1 MHNQPSNGNPE
12 QIVRKIVMDCADCDC
27 CRPIMDE
34 ACKFFPEL
42 YRLYDQETATGQQI
56 TASQIRQLVD
66 RCHFCALC
74 PCPNIRADI
83 IRAKTAFVAR
93 EGLPWGV
100 RALVDVER
108 AAKVCGALPMLANTL
123 LKLPRTGEV
132 VKRCLGIHPVRRMP
146 EVPNRSFK
154 DWVRQ
159 ERLNQEPKGSYSR
172 KVAYFAGCT
181 AAFLFPE
188 VGIAAV
194 KVLRQNGI
202 GVWFPMQACCGM
214 PAFLEGDRRRTLEM
228 AGRNLETLTDAVR
241 RGYDVLCSC
250 PTCSFML
257 RSLMGEG
264 AYYSEQYQSSVGADT
279 RYIVVPVKQA
289 DQNPDQERRLEKF
302 DRVIY
307 QKILRDEGYFSSLNP
322 LKRIG
327 LLERTFDVGE
337 YLINLHAS
345 GNLGSNAGA
354 IHRRILYFAPCHQR
368 EQEFGQPYPSLLKLI
383 PGIKI
388 DSVEGNLYC
397 CGMGGL
403 MGFKREF
410 HEDSAGIGKRLMSRI
425 REINPEVL
433 VTDCLSC
440 RLQFKQMLPYPVL
453 HPVELLNEAFSRGA
467 APS

>member
-1 MHNQPSNGNPE
+1 MNQHTGCAEPE
-12 QIVRKIVMDCADCDC
+12 RIARKIVMDCADCDC

-34 ACKFFPEL
+34 VCKFFPEL
-42 YRLYDQETATGQQI
+42 YRLYDLEAETRQRI
-56 TASQIRQLVD
+56 TAGQLRHLVD

-123 LKLPRTGEV
+123 LKRPGTGEL
-132 VKRCLGIHPVRRMP
+132 VKRCLGIHQARTLP
-146 EVPNRSFK
+146 EVPDRSFK
-154 DWVRQ
+154 EWVRR
-159 ERLNQEPKGSYSR
+159 ERLDQEPKGSYSR

-181 AAFLFPE
+181 AGVLFPG
-188 VGIAAV
+188 VGIATV
-194 KVLRQNGI
+194 NVLRHNGI
-202 GVWFPMQACCGM
+202 GVWFPKQACCGM
-214 PAFLEGDRRRTLEM
+214 PAFLEGDRRRTLQL
-228 AGRNLETLTDAVR
+228 AGQNLETLTDAVR

-264 AYYSEQYQSSVGADT
+264 AYYSEQYQSSVGADE
-279 RYIVVPVKQA
+279 RHIVVPVKQA
-289 DQNPDQERRLEKF
+289 DRNPHRRRFEKF

-307 QKILRDEGYFSSLNP
+307 QAILRDEGYFSSLDP
-322 LKRIG
+322 LKRIR
-327 LLERTFDVGE
+327 LLERTFDLGE
-337 YLINLHAS
+337 YLVNLHAS
-345 GNLGSNAGA
+345 DTVYPRAGA
-354 IHRRILYFAPCHQR
+354 VERRVFYFAPCHQR
-368 EQEFGQPYPSLLKLI
+368 EQEFGQPYPVLLKRI
-383 PGIKI
+383 PGARVE
-388 DSVEGNLYC
+388 SVEGNLYC

-410 HEDSAGIGKRLMSRI
+410 HEASIDISRRLIEKI
-425 REINPEVL
+425 RDIDPEAV

-440 RLQFKQMLPYPVL
+440 RLQLQHLLPYPVL
-453 HPVELLNEAFSRGA
+453 HPVEILNQAYEAAHRRDG
-467 APS
+467 